1 MDMQKISRISLR
13 AGAAWQQSHAEVME
27 KVGNE
32 KRADDRNKKKILTSE
47 IFRGLIERYNT
58 HKIHT

>member
-13 AGAAWQQSHAEVME
+13 AGAAWQQSHTEVME

-32 KRADDRNKKKILTSE
+32 KRADDRNKKK
-47 IFRGLIERYNT
+47 Y
-58 HKIHT
+58 